1 MFMKTSTVRR
11 KNMESLNILRT
22 KTVRKISFIFTA
34 LVVFL
39 TTQPSCAQTTSKGL
53 EILIGMQYGL
63 GIIIPIF
70 AAIILFFLLLIYMC
84 RIISRITFAR
94 WAFSVIIAGAAFYI
108 SSILFYIN

>member
-1 MFMKTSTVRR
+1 
-11 KNMESLNILRT
+11 MESLNTLRT
-22 KTVRKISFIFTA
+22 KTVRKISLVFTT

-39 TTQPSCAQTTSKGL
+39 TIQPSCAQTTSKGL

-63 GIIIPIF
+63 SIIIPIF
-70 AAIILFFLLLIYMC
+70 AAIILFFLLLIYLC

-94 WAFSVIIAGAAFYI
+94 WSFSVVIAGAAFYI